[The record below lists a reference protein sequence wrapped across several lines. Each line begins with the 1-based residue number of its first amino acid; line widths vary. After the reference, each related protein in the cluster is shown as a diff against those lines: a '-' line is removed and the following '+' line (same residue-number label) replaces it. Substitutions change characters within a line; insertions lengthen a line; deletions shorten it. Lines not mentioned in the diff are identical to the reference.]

1 MKEFIHNFKYNLLI
15 VLRNKNFT
23 LNVIIFPILLGMLF
37 KFAFANLYSARLVET
52 INVAVVEQTIDN
64 QFHEIIEDIK
74 TDDDKILFSPK
85 YVTKSEALDL
95 LKNKEVTAIIETE
108 DMSLTTSSSGLDT
121 TICKN
126 FVKSYRNNQ
135 QIIENVMKASP
146 EKLDVVIEKMSS
158 DINCN
163 TAVPLTKNEL
173 DPALNY
179 FYNLIAMA
187 AMLGTTTGLYVV
199 VDNQANLSPIAAK
212 RSCSSTNKLITL
224 TATLC
229 SRHLVMAVCISII
242 IAFLN
247 LVLKIPFGS
256 NLGKIYIV
264 GIVGSIL
271 GTSLGFFMGAIGK
284 MSFEIK
290 YSLSLLVAVGGSFLS
305 GLMLISVKTFINNN
319 IPIVNKINPVAIIS
333 DTIYSLQ
340 IYPDYDL
347 FYKNIVTM
355 IVLIVVFTIGGFL
368 LTRRNTYASLSSIS
382 KNK

>member
-126 FVKSYRNNQ
+126 FVKSCRNNQ

-212 RSCSSTNKLITL
+212 RSCSPTNKLITL